1 MKQTS
6 WGNTNFTSSLPL
18 FHIISFSTFH
28 LCSYN
33 KANNSWIY
41 IIRCLSTIPTMHKEQ
56 WLTWH
61 KTFAFFICAK
71 NQLWAKTQTDR
82 VNGCRP
88 NLLQLGLGLG
98 FKELVVPWR
107 RLFLLRL
114 RLVVGV
120 GWSAFYFV
128 CELLSKRSV
137 CSRRLSREPLQQ
149 RKLYGQ
155 VLSLLQLS
163 FCFICLSLL
172 VFFYHIGWILFE
184 GKFRFFSPSYFIRF
198 AAAVLLSS
206 SCVPCS
212 MCPSFWFV
220 SSLCLGTHFLLVV
233 FFHNFLGYVLC
244 TSLPDGNLM
253 WLIREEEENGDANEA
268 WESGS
273 WGGDW
278 DCSPHSHHS
287 LFKEREEPRERW
299 VAAICYIKMIPFWN
313 TPQHWWKIHTPES
326 LVNDSSFSCILA
338 SSEPQHVHENV
349 VWKRMLSGWKEL
361 KLKKTDHYFN
371 RKKTCDR

>member
-33 KANNSWIY
+33 KANNLWIY
-41 IIRCLSTIPTMHKEQ
+41 IIRCLSTNPTMHKEQ

-71 NQLWAKTQTDR
+71 NQLWSKTQTDR
-82 VNGCRP
+82 VNGFRP
-88 NLLQLGLGLG
+88 SLLQLGLGLG

-114 RLVVGV
+114 RLVVVGV

-128 CELLSKRSV
+128 CELLGKRSV

-163 FCFICLSLL
+163 FCLICLSLL
-172 VFFYHIGWILFE
+172 VFFFITSDGSCLRGRLFLCCKYLCFE
-184 GKFRFFSPSYFIRF
+184 GKFRLFSPSYFIRF
-198 AAAVLLSS
+198 AAGVLLSS

-212 MCPSFWFV
+212 MCRSFWFV
-220 SSLCLGTHFLLVV
+220 SSLCLGTHFLLVG
-233 FFHNFLGYVLC
+233 FF
-244 TSLPDGNLM
+244 S
-253 WLIREEEENGDANEA
+253 
-268 WESGS
+268 
-273 WGGDW
+273 
-278 DCSPHSHHS
+278 
-287 LFKEREEPRERW
+287 
-299 VAAICYIKMIPFWN
+299 
-313 TPQHWWKIHTPES
+313 
-326 LVNDSSFSCILA
+326 
-338 SSEPQHVHENV
+338 
-349 VWKRMLSGWKEL
+349 
-361 KLKKTDHYFN
+361 
-371 RKKTCDR
+371 

>member
-82 VNGCRP
+82 VNGFRP
-88 NLLQLGLGLG
+88 SLLQLGLGLG

-114 RLVVGV
+114 RLLVVGV

-155 VLSLLQLS
+155 VFSLLQLS
-163 FCFICLSLL
+163 FCLICLSLL
-172 VFFYHIGWILFE
+172 VFFLSHRMDPLWGDGCFFLAHIYVLRESFVCFLPPILFD
-184 GKFRFFSPSYFIRF
+184 
-198 AAAVLLSS
+198 LLLLY
-206 SCVPCS
+206 CCLLPVFHVPCVDLS
-212 MCPSFWFV
+212 DSWVPFV
-220 SSLCLGTHFLLVV
+220 LV
-233 FFHNFLGYVLC
+233 H
-244 TSLPDGNLM
+244 
-253 WLIREEEENGDANEA
+253 I
-268 WESGS
+268 
-273 WGGDW
+273 
-278 DCSPHSHHS
+278 
-287 LFKEREEPRERW
+287 
-299 VAAICYIKMIPFWN
+299 
-313 TPQHWWKIHTPES
+313 
-326 LVNDSSFSCILA
+326 FS
-338 SSEPQHVHENV
+338 
-349 VWKRMLSGWKEL
+349 
-361 KLKKTDHYFN
+361 
-371 RKKTCDR
+371 